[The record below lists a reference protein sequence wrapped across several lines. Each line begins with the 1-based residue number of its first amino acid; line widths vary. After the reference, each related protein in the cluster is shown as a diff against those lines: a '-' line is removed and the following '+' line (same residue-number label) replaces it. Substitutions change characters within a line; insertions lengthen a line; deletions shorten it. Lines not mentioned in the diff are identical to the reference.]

1 MATPELLRLR
11 RRVEALEENLDL
23 EAEQV
28 APGVW
33 TLPSR
38 SRSGDFHIVTRLCDE
53 TLLCTCEGAGAGQPC
68 RHREAVAVLLEREQ
82 WEQQERAC
90 TERKRQ
96 SWYSAPRPLK
106 RVVLT

>member
-28 APGVW
+28 SDSVW

-38 SRSGDFHIVTRLCDE
+38 SRPGDFHIVTRLRNG
-53 TLLCTCEGAGAGQPC
+53 TLVCSCEGATAGQPC
-68 RHREAVAVLLEREQ
+68 RHREAVAALLEREQ
-82 WEQQERAC
+82 WEQQERA
-90 TERKRQ
+90 RKKRQ
-96 SWYSAPRPLK
+96 SWYSTPRPLK
-106 RVVLT
+106 RVALT